1 MSINV
6 LWLTNGKKTVY
17 LTRNTVDGSRSIYE
31 RLDDMPCPDRHCAEN
46 QLKYSRGPFYCEPET
61 ARIYGVQDIFYPDW
75 PKPCRNPDYQGRNCT
90 AEACKYGGP
99 GGGWEKC
106 PYFAE
111 GDPRIFEP
119 IEIPEKLKETFS
131 AARKMGRPGD
141 LIRREDAVNA
151 IRTACIRKHIPFN
164 SSSPEGRRALEAIWA
179 VHTTPAAIH
188 AAELEGVKN
197 YTRLRE
203 LLKADRE
210 GRCFV
215 LMVQPHPYQEKADA
229 IICEDGEAYLW
240 RVLEATIG
248 QGGNGEINV
257 VYETEGPG
265 FQTADIGVTVFLPDE
280 TEKIE
285 AALKKMQEENHG

>member
-1 MSINV
+1 MGISYI
-6 LWLTNGKKTVY
+6 WLTNGEKTFYVVF
-17 LTRNTVDGSRSIYE
+17 NGPDGPRAVYE
-31 RLDDMPCPDRHCAEN
+31 RLSDMPESIRNFAHWHVAA
-46 QLKYSRGPFYCEPET
+46 SSGPIFCEPDT

-75 PKPCRNPDYQGRNCT
+75 PKFCGNPESQGKNCN

-99 GGGWEKC
+99 GGGWERC
-106 PYFAE
+106 PYFGK
-111 GDPRIFEP
+111 GDPQNLEP
-119 IEIPEKLKETFS
+119 IEIPEKLKETF
-131 AARKMGRPGD
+131 AAVKKMGRPGD
-141 LIRREDAVNA
+141 LIRREDAVNV

-179 VHTTPAAIH
+179 VYTTPAAIP
-188 AAELEGVKN
+188 AAELGAGN
-197 YTRLRE
+197 AYDRLRE

-215 LMVQPHPYQEKADA
+215 LMVQPHPYQEKADV

-248 QGGNGEINV
+248 QGGNGEISV

-265 FQTADIGVTVFLPDE
+265 FQTADIGVTVFLPNE

-285 AALKKMQEENHG
+285 AALKKMREEEQG

>member
-17 LTRNTVDGSRSIYE
+17 VTRSTLDGSRSIYE
-31 RLDDMPCPDRHCAEN
+31 RLDDMPCSDRYRAER

-75 PKPCRNPDYQGRNCT
+75 PKSCGNPESQGKNCT

-99 GGGWEKC
+99 GGGWERC
-106 PYFAE
+106 PYFGK
-111 GDPRIFEP
+111 GDPQNLEP
-119 IEIPEKLKETFS
+119 IEIPEKLKETF
-131 AARKMGRPGD
+131 AAVKKMGRPGD

-179 VHTTPAAIH
+179 VHTTPAAIP
-188 AAELEGVKN
+188 AAELQGMKD

-203 LLKADRE
+203 LLKTDQE

-215 LMVQPHPYQEKADA
+215 LMVPPDPYGEKADV
-229 IICEDGEAYLW
+229 IVCEDGEAYLW
-240 RVLEATIG
+240 RVLDAIIG
-248 QGGNGEINV
+248 PGGNGQMNC
-257 VYETEGPG
+257 VYETEGPT

-285 AALKKMQEENHG
+285 AALNRKEKQL

>member
-1 MSINV
+1 M
-6 LWLTNGKKTVY
+6 
-17 LTRNTVDGSRSIYE
+17 
-31 RLDDMPCPDRHCAEN
+31 
-46 QLKYSRGPFYCEPET
+46 
-61 ARIYGVQDIFYPDW
+61 
-75 PKPCRNPDYQGRNCT
+75 
-90 AEACKYGGP
+90 
-99 GGGWEKC
+99 
-106 PYFAE
+106 
-111 GDPRIFEP
+111 
-119 IEIPEKLKETFS
+119 
-131 AARKMGRPGD
+131 RKMGRPGD

-179 VHTTPAAIH
+179 VHTTPAAIP
-188 AAELEGVKN
+188 AADLEGVKD
-197 YTRLRE
+197 YTRLQE

-215 LMVQPHPYQEKADA
+215 LMVQPHPYQEKADV

-265 FQTADIGVTVFLPDE
+265 FQTADIGVTVFLPNE

-285 AALKKMQEENHG
+285 AALKKMQEEEQE

>member
-17 LTRNTVDGSRSIYE
+17 VTRSTLDGSRSIYE
-31 RLDDMPCPDRHCAEN
+31 RLDDMPCSDRYRAER

-75 PKPCRNPDYQGRNCT
+75 PKSCGNPESQGKNCN

-99 GGGWEKC
+99 GGGWERC
-106 PYFAE
+106 PYFGK
-111 GDPRIFEP
+111 GDPQNLEP

-151 IRTACIRKHIPFN
+151 VRTACIRKHIPFY
-164 SSSPEGRRALEAIWA
+164 SGSPEGRRALEAIWA
-179 VHTTPAAIH
+179 VHTTPAAIP
-188 AAELEGVKN
+188 AAELGAGNV
-197 YTRLRE
+197 YDRLRE

-215 LMVQPHPYQEKADA
+215 LMVQPHPYQEKADV

-265 FQTADIGVTVFLPDE
+265 FQTADIGVTVFLPNE

-285 AALKKMQEENHG
+285 AALKKMREEEQG